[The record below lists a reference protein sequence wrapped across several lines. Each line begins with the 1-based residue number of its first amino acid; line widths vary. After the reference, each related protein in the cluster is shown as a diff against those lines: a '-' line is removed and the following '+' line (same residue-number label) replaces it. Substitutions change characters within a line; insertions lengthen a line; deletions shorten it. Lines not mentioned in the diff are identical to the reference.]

1 MDDLVKR
8 LWDVDAPHVVNRPVW
23 TIKVCAEAAARI
35 DALERALR
43 RHACDCETCERPPE
57 DQDASCA
64 ANIALKGDS
73 K

>member
-1 MDDLVKR
+1 VSDDLVKR
-8 LWDVDAPHVVNRPVW
+8 LRLGTGDGLRACWMR
-23 TIKVCAEAAARI
+23 EAADRI
-35 DALERALR
+35 EALERALR

-64 ANIALKGDS
+64 ANIALKE